1 MQLNLLSHERDS
13 VAKQNETKQNKK
25 QKKKPQKTKLTS
37 GTVSLL
43 GK

>member
-25 QKKKPQKTKLTS
+25 QKKPQKTKLTS